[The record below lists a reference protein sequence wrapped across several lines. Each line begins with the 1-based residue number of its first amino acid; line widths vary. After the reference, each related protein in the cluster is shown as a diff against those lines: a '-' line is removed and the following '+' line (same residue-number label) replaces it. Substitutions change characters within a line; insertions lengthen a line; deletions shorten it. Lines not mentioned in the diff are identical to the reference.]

1 MENQE
6 IITKLRVMKNKFI
19 SNLCQILKRYNLTR
33 MEFDILNCI
42 YFSSLTNKQVKA
54 SSLAK
59 YFEVSIPAV
68 MHKLDVLE
76 TRGMVIK
83 STDTL
88 DKRIKY
94 YTLTAETKT
103 ELEELFHHRKRRGEQ
118 FFEALGEEK
127 EHLSRILDI
136 TLKFLEEDYD

>member
-6 IITKLRVMKNKFI
+6 ISVKLRAMKNKFI

-42 YFSSLTNKQVKA
+42 YFSNIDHKQVKA

-59 YFEVSIPAV
+59 YFDVSIPAV
-68 MHKLDVLE
+68 MHKLDALE
-76 TRGMVIK
+76 TRGLVEK
-83 STDTL
+83 SPDGS
-88 DKRIKY
+88 DRRIKY
-94 YTLTAETKT
+94 YTLTLETKQ
-103 ELEELFHHRKRRGEQ
+103 ELEALFQHQKQRGELFL
-118 FFEALGEEK
+118 EALGEEK

-136 TLKFLEEDYD
+136 TLKFLEENYD

>member
-42 YFSSLTNKQVKA
+42 YFSSLENKQIKA

-68 MHKLDVLE
+68 MHKLDALE
-76 TRGMVIK
+76 ARKMVVK
-83 STDTL
+83 TTDAM
-88 DKRIKY
+88 DKRVKY
-94 YTLTAETKT
+94 YTLTKETKN
-103 ELEELFHHRKRRGEQ
+103 ELEELFQHRKHQGEL
-118 FFEALGEEK
+118 FFQSLGEEK

-136 TLKFLEEDYD
+136 TLKFLEDDYD